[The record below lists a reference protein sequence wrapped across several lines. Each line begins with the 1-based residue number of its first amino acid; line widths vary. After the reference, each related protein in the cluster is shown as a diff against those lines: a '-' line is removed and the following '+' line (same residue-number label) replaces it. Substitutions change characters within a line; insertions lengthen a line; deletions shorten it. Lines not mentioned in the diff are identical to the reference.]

1 MTHSLNAPGPVST
14 LNVELSSERP
24 VSSKFARSNS
34 QRVYRYGRGGHP
46 NHLAPLYKPPTPP
59 GMNGGS
65 RPPKTPDYAA
75 QLRSQVEGLQ
85 GQLGKLLELSGGG
98 GFGGKSGDGNGIL
111 GMPSLPVELGEDAE
125 IKKLYAVGL
134 YTS

>member
-1 MTHSLNAPGPVST
+1 
-14 LNVELSSERP
+14 
-24 VSSKFARSNS
+24 
-34 QRVYRYGRGGHP
+34 
-46 NHLAPLYKPPTPP
+46 
-59 GMNGGS
+59 MNGGS